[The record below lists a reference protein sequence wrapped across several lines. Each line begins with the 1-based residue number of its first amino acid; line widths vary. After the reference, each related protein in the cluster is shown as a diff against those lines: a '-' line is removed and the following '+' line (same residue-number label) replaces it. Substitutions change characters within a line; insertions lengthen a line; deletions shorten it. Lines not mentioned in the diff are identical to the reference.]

1 MSERHIRKL
10 DAKLATVGIDVPAR
24 IELFGDTIELE
35 QRLFGSLRLDEGDP
49 DRVAFRS
56 EVSDHLR
63 ELRRALSSEANDVAA
78 EDLLRSG
85 RILKKVLFILDSVD
99 DPGPHR
105 DAADVKRWLDFVEKI
120 RHD

>member
-10 DAKLATVGIDVPAR
+10 DAKLATIGIDVPAR
-24 IELFGDTIELE
+24 IELFGEPVHLE
-35 QRLFGSLRLDEGDP
+35 DRLFESLELDEEDP

-56 EVSDHLR
+56 EVSGHLR
-63 ELRRALSSEANDVAA
+63 DVRNALSSEENDAAA

-85 RILKKVLFILDSVD
+85 RILRKVLFILDSRD
-99 DPGPHR
+99 DLGPHG
-105 DAADVKRWLDFVEKI
+105 DGADVKRWIDFVERI